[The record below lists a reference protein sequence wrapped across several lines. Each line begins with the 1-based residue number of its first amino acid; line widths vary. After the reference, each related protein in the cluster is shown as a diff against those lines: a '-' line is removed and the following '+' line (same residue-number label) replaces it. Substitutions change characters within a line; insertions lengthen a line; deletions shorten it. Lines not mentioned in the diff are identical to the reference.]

1 MIEITLLLVVNIALI
16 GIIIACWKKSNLDL
30 VLPGLSKYIF
40 MFLAGWLGFSVLFC
54 LLILFNDLESG
65 KVFSY
70 QSLLRLISTALRLL
84 AMGWGI
90 TISLI
95 WLPTKFSKHR

>member
-16 GIIIACWKKSNLDL
+16 GIIIAYWKKSKLEF

-40 MFLAGWLGFSVLFC
+40 MFLAGWLGFT
-54 LLILFNDLESG
+54 ILFSLQILFDDLESG
-65 KVFSY
+65 KIFSY
-70 QSLLRLISTALRLL
+70 RLLERLISTALCLL
-84 AMGWGI
+84 ALGWAI

-95 WLPTKFSKHR
+95 WLPTKFSKQR